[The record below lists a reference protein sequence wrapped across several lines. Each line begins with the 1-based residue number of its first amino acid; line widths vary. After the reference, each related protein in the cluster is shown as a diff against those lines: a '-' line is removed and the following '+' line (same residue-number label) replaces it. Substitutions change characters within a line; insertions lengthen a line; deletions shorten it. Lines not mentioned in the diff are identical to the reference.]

1 MIRTTTLT
9 LSLTALLSACGSPN
23 TDRSDTPPWTQR
35 DSSGVTIVENE
46 DRATLADAGFELSAE
61 PALSIGTT
69 DAEPEY
75 QLYQVLGGRLLS
87 DGRIAIVNSGS
98 QEVRIYGPD
107 GTYSHAFGDEGEG
120 PGEYVRPT
128 LVGAVGSDSLV
139 VYDLNLRRVSIVH
152 VDEGFVRSFP
162 VGQEAGGFPMPN
174 GMFSDGSQV
183 YGGGVFLSSSDG
195 SFPTGVI
202 QNASKYSAVSMEGD
216 VSSDYGEWPS
226 FEMYA
231 SEIEGGFIA
240 RSLPFAKGSRA
251 AVGPDDFYIGNS
263 EAYEIFAFG
272 PSGRLERI
280 IRLDRPL
287 TPVTQRDVDRLKS
300 EEIAD
305 ADSENEERTIETFFA
320 SVPVPEHMPAFGRFA
335 VDVLGYLWV
344 SEYKGPF
351 VEEPEW
357 TIFDPEGRIVG
368 RVRMPAGTGI
378 LEIGQDY
385 VLGRFTDE
393 LDVEYVQL
401 WPLTRPSTG

>member
-1 MIRTTTLT
+1 MHRSIAQLT
-9 LSLTALLSACGSPN
+9 LATGFLSACAGDVAESPE
-23 TDRSDTPPWTQR
+23 TPSWVER
-35 DSSGVTIVENE
+35 DSAGVTIVENE
-46 DRATLADAGFELSAE
+46 DRPSLSATGFTLGEE
-61 PALSIGTT
+61 PLLSIGSM
-69 DAEPEY
+69 DSEPEY
-75 QLYQVLGGRLLS
+75 QLYQVSGGRLLS
-87 DGRIAIVNSGS
+87 DGRIALVNAGS

-162 VGQEAGGFPMPN
+162 VGQEAGGFPVPN

-183 YGGGVFLSSSDG
+183 YGGGLFFSSSDG
-195 SFPTGVI
+195 GFPSGVI
-202 QNASKYSAVSMEGD
+202 QNASKYSAVSMDGD
-216 VSSDYGEWPS
+216 ITSDFGEWPS

-231 SEIEGGFIA
+231 SEVEGGFMA

-251 AVGPDDFYIGNS
+251 AVGPDEFYIGNS

-272 PSGRLERI
+272 PAGRLERI

-287 TPVTQRDVDRLKS
+287 TPVRQKDVDRLKAD
-300 EEIAD
+300 EIAD

-320 SVPVPEHMPAFGRFA
+320 SVPVPEHMPAYGRFA

-344 SEYKGPF
+344 SEYAGPF
-351 VEEPEW
+351 VEEPDW
-357 TIFDPEGRIVG
+357 TIFDLEGRIVG
-368 RVRMPAGTGI
+368 RVRTPARTRI
-378 LEIGQDY
+378 LEIGRDY